1 MADNVLTAYGSKNS
15 VQPKDLVQTYYSQML
30 YEQTVATSVY
40 YNLVPKDDIVPERI
54 GDIARWYTFKNMTE
68 GSELTEGVAGDGSYL
83 STAYVEETLIQ
94 KGKFIKVSDKLQG
107 VALFNVIDQGTKKL
121 NQSAAWTVDTLI
133 KNAAIYG
140 AGGTTTTNA
149 FLSTSFY
156 ARNGQFP
163 FYIFSGAEPVDPV
176 WNSYTGAPN
185 TYFSTFATISAALAA
200 INSNLAI
207 NVGKLQAAKLA
218 LKRRDVLPHPDGY
231 FHAVMHP
238 TNIHLIKRDPE
249 FREWM
254 RNQYAKEAFEAG
266 LVGEV
271 DGIKIYDSTR
281 AFVTGSCLF
290 SAAQPTLSTYVT
302 TITGS
307 ESMVCVDFANRSIGS
322 GTRQALQGVEILINR
337 PGEQSTDNPYR
348 NFMTV
353 AYKIF
358 TCAKVLN
365 SDCGINLITMYG
377 Y

>member
-30 YEQTVATSVY
+30 YEQTIATSVY
-40 YNLVPKDDIVPERI
+40 YNIVDKNDVVPERI

-83 STAYVEETLIQ
+83 STTYVEETLIQ
-94 KGKFIKVSDKLQG
+94 KGKYIKVSDKLQG

-140 AGGTTTTNA
+140 AGGTPTTNA

-156 ARNGQFP
+156 QRNGQYP
-163 FYIFSGAEPVDPV
+163 FYIFSGAEPIEPV
-176 WNSYTGAPN
+176 WNSYNGSPN
-185 TYFSTFATISAALAA
+185 AYFSSFAAWTCTCAFT
-200 INSNLAI
+200 NSNYSLTIA
-207 NVGKLQAAKLA
+207 KLQAAKLA
-218 LKRRDVLPHPDGY
+218 LKRLNVLPHPDGY

-281 AFVTGSCLF
+281 AFFVGGVFL
-290 SAAQPTLSTYVT
+290 SATQPTMSCYVT
-302 TITGS
+302 TMTGS
-307 ESMVCVDFANRSIGS
+307 EAMVCVDFANRSIGS

-365 SDCGINLITMYG
+365 SDCGINLVTFYG
-377 Y
+377 V